1 MKTILSFFLVSVL
14 GLYCSAQENA
24 KYENGDIVAMKQVQ
38 SALTTENASAYPSV
52 FDENATWDGPLG
64 QNAIGPENIKR
75 AAALMF
81 RTFGPLEF
89 AEWKPKRLSADICVV
104 DMYQK
109 VTNGHSNLSKDIP
122 TAPGSV
128 AASYGRDL
136 RTTLVLKKQDK
147 GWSVMVARVGDLR
160 LSKAK
165 DIRECFP
172 VTCFRMIFKMMPTGV
187 STHPLARSVY
197 G

>member
-1 MKTILSFFLVSVL
+1 MKTILPFFLVSVL

-24 KYENGDIVAMKQVQ
+24 KHENGDIVAMKQVQ
-38 SALTTENASAYPSV
+38 SALNTGNAPAYASV

-75 AAALMF
+75 AAYLMF
-81 RTFGPLEF
+81 RTFGPLQF
-89 AEWKPKRLSADICVV
+89 AGWKPKKLSTDILVV

-109 VTNGHSNLSKDIP
+109 VTNAHSNSWKDIP
-122 TAPGSV
+122 TAPGSI
-128 AASYGRDL
+128 AAPYGSDL

-147 GWSVMVARVGDLR
+147 GWRVIVARVADLR

-165 DIRECFP
+165 DIRAS
-172 VTCFRMIFKMMPTGV
+172 V
-187 STHPLARSVY
+187 SQ
-197 G
+197 